1 MSDRH
6 NDFIKEAKDKLFE
19 FEDNSDLSLTQ
30 EKEFE
35 GWFKNRARQK
45 FGWPDSVA
53 QKEFDLFKL
62 QYIRKYSN

>member
-1 MSDRH
+1 MRDRYKE
-6 NDFIKEAKDKLFE
+6 FTKEAKDKLLE
-19 FEDNSDLSLTQ
+19 FEDKDLSSAQ

-35 GWFKNRARQK
+35 SWFKNRARQK